1 MLLSFVMIIIVST
14 SRIRKETDYY
24 CNILIQLSLVMIFYD
39 VIFFVFHTGV
49 SQITGKYVKFLTFIN
64 TIGFLCKLVLLVSFV
79 VIKVK
84 NKKENQ
90 VLLK

>member
-1 MLLSFVMIIIVST
+1 MLLSLIMIIIVST
-14 SRIRKETDYY
+14 SRIRKETDNY
-24 CNILIQLSLVMIFYD
+24 CTILIQLSIAMISYD
-39 VIFFVFHTGV
+39 IIFFIFHTGV
-49 SQITGKYVKFLTFIN
+49 SQITGKYVKFLVFIN
-64 TIGFLCKLVLLVSFV
+64 AIGFLCKLILLISFI

>member
-1 MLLSFVMIIIVST
+1 MIIIVST

-24 CNILIQLSLVMIFYD
+24 CTILIQLSLVMIFYD
-39 VIFFVFHTGV
+39 IVFFVFHTGV
-49 SQITGKYVKFLTFIN
+49 SQITGKYVKFLMFVN
-64 TIGFLCKLVLLVSFV
+64 LIGFLSKLVLLVSFIT
-79 VIKVK
+79 IKGK